1 MCGWSGSAGSDVRGR
16 LSARLSRGF
25 RSDVLRRSTVRRS
38 VLGWKPRSSS
48 IDWSSSCVAGEPC
61 HADKKLSMVNEGGG
75 VACGRSVG
83 IMTRVVAAMVG
94 IGSRGR
100 GAC

>member
-1 MCGWSGSAGSDVRGR
+1 M
-16 LSARLSRGF
+16 
-25 RSDVLRRSTVRRS
+25 
-38 VLGWKPRSSS
+38 
-48 IDWSSSCVAGEPC
+48 AGEPC

-94 IGSRGR
+94 IWSEGRAECSLVDQFRFGHRVGVSLVSRVVGR
-100 GAC
+100 RR

>member
-1 MCGWSGSAGSDVRGR
+1 M
-16 LSARLSRGF
+16 
-25 RSDVLRRSTVRRS
+25 
-38 VLGWKPRSSS
+38 
-48 IDWSSSCVAGEPC
+48 AGEPC

-100 GAC
+100 GACEAQVDQFRFAWVGVPSIIGDRRAMLCYVILCFARRR

>member
-1 MCGWSGSAGSDVRGR
+1 M
-16 LSARLSRGF
+16 
-25 RSDVLRRSTVRRS
+25 
-38 VLGWKPRSSS
+38 
-48 IDWSSSCVAGEPC
+48 AGEPC

-94 IGSRGR
+94 IGSRAGEGR
-100 GAC
+100 AEAQVDQFRFACVGVPCIIGDRRVVMLC